1 MVFSDDELG
10 YIALHIHSSLE
21 SMQVSQA
28 MQTARIIRECV
39 DMVQS
44 ETGLTLDVSSLSYN
58 RLMTHIKY
66 MAARLLKGERL
77 HVDVNQIMSESCPRA
92 FQIAE
97 KICRQLEKIW
107 ATRWTAQK
115 WAIWPCISSG
125 WWKRKPAENS
135 QTKN

>member
-97 KICRQLEKIW
+97 KICRQLEKNLGHPVDSTEVGYLAMHIERVVE
-107 ATRWTAQK
+107 TET
-115 WAIWPCISSG
+115 G
-125 WWKRKPAENS
+125 RKQSN
-135 QTKN
+135 